1 MAEAQAPHTSSSAVA
16 PHPGAQQMPRWNVG
30 ELPDAPQFRWTS
42 MWQFLGPGLMMGGA
56 AIGGGEWLKGPEV
69 TARYGGGLLWLATL
83 SILGQVLYNIEIS
96 RYTLYTGE
104 PIFTG
109 KFRTLPGPMF
119 WAFLYLGLDFG
130 SVFPYL
136 ASAAA
141 TPLVTLYLNKV
152 PNSEEHGTLLTG
164 VAICVFLLSLIPLI
178 FGGKIYN
185 SLKAIMT
192 FKIVVVLGFLLFLAI
207 AYSRPSTWVEIFSG
221 FFKFGN
227 LPTGNGN
234 EIDNVFI
241 ALWDGRALPHIDLKM
256 AASLSA
262 LIAISGQGGL
272 SNTPI
277 SNYTRDQ
284 GWGMGSHVGAIP
296 SLVGGQNIQLSHV
309 GSVFLVTRESLARWK
324 RWVTHLARDQ
334 ILVWGPACFFG
345 LALPSMLS
353 VQFLPRG
360 TELTN
365 KWAGSVMTADAVGS
379 TVGGD
384 FLGPACRVMT
394 LFCGFLV
401 LAPTMASTIDGF
413 VRRWVDV
420 FWTASK
426 RLHTLDPGKIRHL
439 YFGVLV
445 GYAAFG
451 LFMLV
456 TFRDPKTLIDIAGS
470 IYNFALAFSCFHVVA
485 INTFLLP
492 RELRPN
498 WLVRIGLCLVGVFF
512 ATVATVAAIDMAQQM
527 QAPAKAPKA
536 AVNLGAPS
544 DLRKACA
551 RHLPLECDRV

>member
-1 MAEAQAPHTSSSAVA
+1 MTMIDAPELESPALSAA
-16 PHPGAQQMPRWNVG
+16 PHPGSQQMPRWNVG
-30 ELPDAPQFRWTS
+30 ELPEAPTFRWKS
-42 MWQFLGPGLMMGGA
+42 IWQFLGPGLMMGGA

-69 TARYGGGLLWLATL
+69 TAKYGGGLLWLATL

-119 WAFLYLGLDFG
+119 WACLYLALDFG

-136 ASAAA
+136 AASAA
-141 TPLVTLYLNKV
+141 TPLVTAWLGKV
-152 PNSEEHGTLLTG
+152 PDPEEHGTILTTLA
-164 VAICVFLLSLIPLI
+164 VVIFLLSLIPLI

-192 FKIVVVLGFLLFLAI
+192 FKIVTVLGFLLFLAI
-207 AYSRPSTWVEIFSG
+207 AYSRPSTWTEIFSG

-227 LPTGNGN
+227 LPTGKGN
-234 EIDNVFI
+234 ELDNVFL
-241 ALWDGRALPHIDLKM
+241 ALWENRPLPRVDIAM
-256 AASLSA
+256 MASLSA
-262 LIAISGQGGL
+262 LVAISGQGGL

-284 GWGMGSHVGAIP
+284 GWGMGAHVGAIP

-309 GSVFLVTRESLARWK
+309 GTVFLVTRESLARWK
-324 RWVTHLARDQ
+324 QWVKHLVRDQ
-334 ILVWGPACFFG
+334 VFVWGPACFFG

-360 TELTN
+360 TELEN
-365 KWAGSVMTADAVGS
+365 KWSGSVMTAERVGEAVG
-379 TVGGD
+379 GEW
-384 FLGPACRVMT
+384 LGPACRLMT

-401 LAPTMASTIDGF
+401 LSPTMASTIDGF

-426 RLHTLDPGKIRHL
+426 RMHTLDPGRIRHL
-439 YFGVLV
+439 YFVVLV
-445 GYAAFG
+445 GYAVFG
-451 LFMLV
+451 LFMLL

-470 IYNFALAFSCFHVVA
+470 IYNFALAFSCFHVVV
-485 INTFLLP
+485 INSVLLP
-492 RELRPN
+492 RELRPS
-498 WLVRIGLCLVGVFF
+498 WLVRWGLTLTGLFF
-512 ATVATVAAIDMAQQM
+512 ATVATVAAY
-527 QAPAKAPKA
+527 
-536 AVNLGAPS
+536 
-544 DLRKACA
+544 DLALKLMKSA
-551 RHLPLECDRV
+551 

>member
-1 MAEAQAPHTSSSAVA
+1 
-16 PHPGAQQMPRWNVG
+16 MPQWNVG
-30 ELPDAPQFRWTS
+30 ELPEAPQFQWKN

-69 TARYGGGLLWLATL
+69 TAKYGGALMWLATL

-119 WAFLYLGLDFG
+119 WAGMYLLLDFG

-136 ASAAA
+136 ASSAA
-141 TPLVTLYLNKV
+141 TPLVTAYLGKV

-164 VAICVFLLSLIPLI
+164 LAIVIFLLSLIPLI

-192 FKIVVVLGFLLFLAI
+192 FKIVTVLGFLLFLAI
-207 AYSRPSTWVEIFSG
+207 AYSRPSTWVEIFTG
-221 FFKFGN
+221 FFKFGT
-227 LPTGNGN
+227 LPTGTGN
-234 EIDNVFI
+234 ELDNVFV
-241 ALWDGRALPHIDLKM
+241 ALWQGRTLPQIDLTM

-262 LIAISGQGGL
+262 LVAISGQGGL

-284 GWGMGSHVGAIP
+284 GWGMGAHVGAIP

-309 GSVFLVTRESLARWK
+309 GTVFLVNEESLPRWR
-324 RWVTHLARDQ
+324 RWVKHLRRDQ

-365 KWAGSVMTADAVGS
+365 KWAGSVMTADAVG
-379 TVGGD
+379 TAVGGD
-384 FLGPACRVMT
+384 FFGPACRFMT

-445 GYAAFG
+445 GYSVVRAVYARDFSGPQAVARYRRQHLQFRSG
-451 LFMLV
+451 LQLL
-456 TFRDPKTLIDIAGS
+456 TCCCDQLGS
-470 IYNFALAFSCFHVVA
+470 ASQG
-485 INTFLLP
+485 TSS
-492 RELRPN
+492 E
-498 WLVRIGLCLVGVFF
+498 LVRAGRTDSDRAVLRDRRDRRSLRHGQQID
-512 ATVATVAAIDMAQQM
+512 VAALVCRQRPGMGRIWA
-527 QAPAKAPKA
+527 
-536 AVNLGAPS
+536 
-544 DLRKACA
+544 
-551 RHLPLECDRV
+551 